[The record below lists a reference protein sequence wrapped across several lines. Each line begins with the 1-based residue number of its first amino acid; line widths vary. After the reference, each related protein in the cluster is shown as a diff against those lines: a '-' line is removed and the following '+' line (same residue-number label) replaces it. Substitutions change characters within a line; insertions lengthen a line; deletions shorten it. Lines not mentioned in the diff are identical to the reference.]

1 MGAGR
6 RPGKPDTRG
15 AILEAAREHFVQ
27 DGFAKTSMRGIAR
40 DAGVDPALVHHY
52 FADKHALFLAALSI
66 SFDPVA
72 VVRRVASEGPDHVGQ
87 RIITTAMEIWESPMG
102 ATMIGAMRGDSVMFG
117 AFGPYIVE
125 QIVKA
130 AMAAL
135 QITRDEAQERAAL
148 LQAVM
153 TGLVFSRY
161 IMCVDPVASLP
172 RELLI
177 RDLAPILQHIIT
189 GDLDPRRGRR

>member
-15 AILEAAREHFVQ
+15 AILDVAREHFVEF
-27 DGFAKTSMRGIAR
+27 GFAKTSLRGIAR

-66 SFDPVA
+66 SFDPVEL
-72 VVRRVASEGPDHVGQ
+72 VRRVASEGPDNVGH
-87 RIITTAMEIWESPMG
+87 RIITTAHTLWESPMG
-102 ATMIGAMRGDSVMFG
+102 VTMHGAMRSDSALFG
-117 AFGPYIVE
+117 VFGPYMVE

-135 QITRDEAQERAAL
+135 QITRDEAQERASL
-148 LQAVM
+148 MQAVM

-161 IMCVDPVASLP
+161 IMCVDPLASLP

-189 GDLDPRRGRR
+189 GDLDPRRARR